1 MAALI
6 VGNLMT
12 LRWLASYS
20 SYIKGGRILLVG
32 MGYEHEISGT
42 ELGLHTLVRIA
53 LVIISALI
61 IIGVKFAQS
70 RFKVQTNGHMQTNLA
85 EPSEHSEQ
93 WKGTNRMIAWNDG
106 SI

>member
-1 MAALI
+1 M
-6 VGNLMT
+6 
-12 LRWLASYS
+12 
-20 SYIKGGRILLVG
+20 G

-42 ELGLHTLVRIA
+42 ELGLRTLVRIA